1 MIENTMEKIK
11 KTFTNIRFM
20 GQNIKTTTKPAKI
33 REETC
38 AINNT
43 GSQTQRVIAFE
54 KIIGRY
60 PYEMIK
66 LPLDSVTASKLHIP
80 NMRIMNN
87 NSMRGETLS
96 SKGNRWAIKAI
107 KKCGIE
113 SVIDLRE
120 KYTSSSYKDLC
131 LREGL
136 KYYSFPIDSH
146 EVPDEKIIQNF
157 PLMFNVL
164 NQGRYYIACAQGLH
178 RTDIALALN
187 YVFNPDTKEI
197 PVMAGHYQDK
207 MEIDDVKRRIN
218 SIYKKIKDADLENLG
233 WGENAREE
241 ILKRKAELVNNF
253 NENKPQKYFQ

>member
-1 MIENTMEKIK
+1 MEKIK
-11 KTFTNIRFM
+11 KTFTNIRFT
-20 GQNIKTTTKPAKI
+20 GQNIKNTTKPVKTG
-33 REETC
+33 EETC
-38 AINNT
+38 ATNNT
-43 GSQTQRVIAFE
+43 VAQTRKSIALE

-66 LPLDSVTASKLHIP
+66 LPLDKTAASKLCIP
-80 NMRIMNN
+80 NIRIMSN

-107 KKCGIE
+107 KKYGIE

-120 KYTSSSYKDLC
+120 KYTSSTYKDLC
-131 LREGL
+131 LKEGL

-187 YVFNPDTKEI
+187 YVFNPNAKEI

-207 MEIDDVKRRIN
+207 MEIDDIKRRIN
-218 SIYKKIKDADLENLG
+218 SISKKIKDADLENLG
-233 WGENAREE
+233 WDENAREI
-241 ILKRKAELVNNF
+241 ILKRKAELVNYF
-253 NENKPQKYFQ
+253 EENKPQKYFQ